1 MAATR
6 ANLERNRID
15 PDRVELLAS
24 TDDPEGPLDVGIVK
38 VPRTLALLEDQLRRL
53 RPHLHA
59 GSVVLGAG
67 MTQDVHRPTIRSEAS
82 RVGNESVRTCR
93 SRRSPKQH

>member
-24 TDDPEGPLDVGIVK
+24 TDDPEGPLDVVIVK

-59 GSVVLGAG
+59 GSVVIGAG
-67 MTQDVHRPTIRSEAS
+67 MTKDVHRSPISSEEHTSELQSLMRISYA
-82 RVGNESVRTCR
+82 VFCL
-93 SRRSPKQH
+93 KK